1 MKTRHNICRV
11 SLIFFL
17 LLPNLIMAQAPS
29 TNTKQEAAIRAVLEA
44 QKEAWNKGDIDGYM
58 DGYDRSEN
66 TVFVSGDSVS
76 RGWQTV
82 HDRYKKG
89 YDTREKMGTLSFSDL
104 EITLL
109 GKNSAVVLGSWRLQR
124 ASDEPHGRFTLV
136 FRLTKNGW
144 RIIHDHTSTATK

>member
-1 MKTRHNICRV
+1 MKTRHSICRV

-17 LLPNLIMAQAPS
+17 LVTTQIMAQAQS
-29 TNTKQEAAIRAVLEA
+29 NVKQEAAIRAVLEA
-44 QKEAWNKGDIDGYM
+44 QKEAWNNGDM
-58 DGYDRSEN
+58 DGYERSEN

-76 RGWQTV
+76 HGWQTV
-82 HDRYKKG
+82 HDHYKKS

-104 EITLL
+104 EITML
-109 GKNSAVVLGSWRLQR
+109 GTDSAVVLGTWRLQR

>member
-1 MKTRHNICRV
+1 MKTRHSICRV

-17 LLPNLIMAQAPS
+17 LVTTQIMAQAQS
-29 TNTKQEAAIRAVLEA
+29 NVKQEAAIRAVLEA

-58 DGYDRSEN
+58 DGYERSEN

-76 RGWQTV
+76 HGWQTV
-82 HDRYKKG
+82 HDHYKKS

-104 EITLL
+104 EITML
-109 GKNSAVVLGSWRLQR
+109 GTDSAVVLGTWRLQR